1 MKKSLTLK
9 EAQKQNRLEEF
20 FKQQKN
26 QEGNPEAIE
35 KIISS
40 MAKEKSPKVQE
51 ASSQEKDES

>member
-40 MAKEKSPKVQE
+40 MAQKHR
-51 ASSQEKDES
+51 